1 MNLDRFLTEREPA
14 WTELRALVGAAK
26 GQPERLGAAPL
37 RRLGALYRSA
47 AADLALARRRFPM
60 DPCVPVLEDLVGR
73 ARHLVYGSEAR
84 RASLWDFLGRG
95 YWRRVAERPVVLAVS
110 ALFLLVPVGLGA
122 VWAGD
127 DPAAAVGVVP
137 SALQGNREGRGDGTD
152 LGFSTAES
160 TAFSTQIFVNNIRVT
175 LVAFAGGISAGV
187 LTAASLI
194 FNGLL
199 IGVLGGLSARSG
211 RTGTFVQLVAP
222 HGVLELSCIV
232 VAGAAGMRMGWS
244 LIDPG
249 RRRRSDALAEEARAA
264 AELALGTAP
273 WLVLAGLVEG
283 FVTPA
288 GFGLLAALV
297 VGGTLGAVYWGLVWC
312 RGRADPGSGRPARRP
327 VPASASASASAGVTA
342 GPGS

>member
-1 MNLDRFLTEREPA
+1 MNLDRFLREREPA
-14 WTELRALVGAAK
+14 WAELRALAGAAK
-26 GQPERLGAAPL
+26 GQPDRLGAPSL
-37 RRLGALYRSA
+37 RRLGSLYRSA
-47 AADLALARRRFPM
+47 AADLAFARRRFPL
-60 DPCVPVLEDLVGR
+60 DPSVVLLEDLVGR
-73 ARHLVYGSEAR
+73 SRHLVYATEAR
-84 RASLWDFLGRG
+84 RASVRDFLGRR
-95 YWRRVAERPVVLAVS
+95 YWQRIAERPMVLVVA
-110 ALFLLVPVGLGA
+110 ALLLFVPVGFGA

-127 DPAAAVGVVP
+127 DPAAAIGVVP
-137 SALQGNREGRGDGTD
+137 AAFQGDGEGRGDGTD
-152 LGFSTAES
+152 LGFTTAES

-175 LVAFAGGISAGV
+175 LVAFAGGISAGL
-187 LTAASLI
+187 LTAASLM

-211 RTGTFVQLVAP
+211 RTGAFIELVAP

-232 VAGAAGMRMGWS
+232 VAGAAGMRMGWA

-249 RRRRSDALAEEARAA
+249 RRPRSKALAEEARAA

-288 GFGLLAALV
+288 GIGLVPALV
-297 VGGTLGAVYWGLVWC
+297 VGFALGAVYWALVWT
-312 RGRADPGSGRPARRP
+312 RGRPFEGSGTR
-327 VPASASASASAGVTA
+327 A

>member
-1 MNLDRFLTEREPA
+1 MNLDRFLREREPA

-26 GQPERLGAAPL
+26 GQPDRLGAASV

-60 DPCVPVLEDLVGR
+60 DSCVPLLEDLVGR
-73 ARHLVYGSEAR
+73 ARHLVYSTEAR
-84 RASLWDFLGRG
+84 RASLRDFLGRG
-95 YWRRVAERPVVLAVS
+95 YWRRVAERPLVLAVS
-110 ALFLLVPVGLGA
+110 ALLLLVPVGFGA

-137 SALQGNREGRGDGTD
+137 SAFQSDGEGRRDGTD

-175 LVAFAGGISAGV
+175 LVAFAGGVSAGL

-199 IGVLGGLSARSG
+199 VGVLGGLAARTG
-211 RTGTFVQLVAP
+211 RTGTFVELVAP
-222 HGVLELSCIV
+222 HGVLERSCIV
-232 VAGAAGMRMGWS
+232 VAGAAGLRMGWS

-249 RRRRSDALAEEARAA
+249 RRPRGRALAEEARAA

-288 GFGLLAALV
+288 GIGLVPALV
-297 VGGTLGAVYWGLVWC
+297 VGFACGAVYWGLVWR
-312 RGRADPGSGRPARRP
+312 RGRAEPAPARAVTPRQA
-327 VPASASASASAGVTA
+327 PA
-342 GPGS
+342 

>member
-14 WTELRALVGAAK
+14 WAELRALVGAAK
-26 GQPERLGAAPL
+26 GRPERLGAPAV
-37 RRLGALYRSA
+37 RRLGSLYRSA

-60 DPCVPVLEDLVGR
+60 DPAVPLLEDLVGR
-73 ARHLVYGSEAR
+73 ARHLVYATEAR
-84 RASLWDFLGRG
+84 RASVWEFLGRG
-95 YWRRVAERPVVLAVS
+95 YWRRVAERPLLLAVA
-110 ALFLLVPVGLGA
+110 ALLLFAPMGVGA

-137 SALQGNREGRGDGTD
+137 AAFQGRGERQGAGTD
-152 LGFSTAES
+152 LGLSTAES
-160 TAFSTQIFVNNIRVT
+160 TAMSAQIFVNNIRVT
-175 LVAFAGGISAGV
+175 LMAFAGGISAGL

-199 IGVLGGLSARSG
+199 VGVLGGLSARAG
-211 RTGTFVQLVAP
+211 RTSAFVELVVP

-232 VAGAAGMRMGWS
+232 VAGAAGLRMGWS

-249 RRRRSDALAEEARAA
+249 RRPRSRALAEEARAA

-273 WLVLAGLVEG
+273 WLVLAGVVEG

-288 GFGLLAALV
+288 GIGLGPALAVGFGLGAL
-297 VGGTLGAVYWGLVWC
+297 YWGLVWR
-312 RGRADPGSGRPARRP
+312 RGRPITSPAA
-327 VPASASASASAGVTA
+327 VGA
-342 GPGS
+342 